1 MNVSRRP
8 AIWRLAAML
17 VVVLL
22 LAVPGAFAQ
31 TTQTQRLRVKI
42 GPANVYER
50 PRTSSDVVMVAQEGT
65 ILDVLGREDTWYW
78 VLLPPDGNGQR
89 RGGYIAI
96 YLVDLISPKGPDV
109 LPRTGLPAV
118 AVKPPVPRSVV
129 PAGRPTTRY
138 HVGIGGGGQSA
149 ARPFADDV
157 VFQIYDESA
166 QYHAYYS
173 TSRSSAL
180 DAMLGLRFGQH
191 FVLAVAFWRSAP
203 VPSADISA
211 VIPHPFSYN
220 TPRPASAGGFAA
232 GRVENDG
239 HLQLTWLVPLSSHVD
254 LSMFG
259 GPSLF
264 YVRQDLV
271 SGLSLR
277 ESYPYDTVGISGFQT
292 VRKSKAA
299 IGGNAGVDLTVM
311 VWRYIGVGVSARY
324 ARASLT
330 MASGDSGTIK
340 VQAGGAQV
348 SGGLRMRF

>member
-22 LAVPGAFAQ
+22 LASPGAFAQ
-31 TTQTQRLRVKI
+31 TQKLRVKI

-50 PRTSSDVVMVAQEGT
+50 PRTSSEVIMVAQEGT
-65 ILDVLGREDTWYW
+65 IFDVLNREDTWYW
-78 VLLPPDGNGQR
+78 VLLPPDGNGLR

-96 YLVDLISPKGPDV
+96 YLVELVSPKGPDV
-109 LPRTGLPAV
+109 LPRTGLPAL
-118 AVKPPVPRSVV
+118 AVKPPVPKSVV

-138 HVGIGGGGQSA
+138 HVGVGGGAQSA
-149 ARPFADDV
+149 GRAFADDV
-157 VFQIYDESA
+157 VFQIYDENGR
-166 QYHAYYS
+166 YHTNYS

-180 DAMLGLRFGQH
+180 DATLGLRFGQH
-191 FVLAVAFWRSAP
+191 FILAVAFWHSTPAAN
-203 VPSADISA
+203 ADVLA

-220 TPRPASAGGFAA
+220 TPRPASANGFAV
-232 GRVENDG
+232 GGVENDG

-254 LSMFG
+254 LSIFG

-264 YVRQDLV
+264 YIRQDLI

-311 VWRYIGVGVSARY
+311 VWRYLGVGISGRY

-340 VQAGGAQV
+340 VRAGGAQV